1 MGNQEQQ
8 LVVFELEEQKYA
20 IPILEIQEII
30 RMVNITPVP
39 KTDSFLEGVVNLRG
53 NIIPVVNLRKRLGMR
68 DKEHDNE
75 TRIIVVEF
83 NEENLGVIVDKVLE
97 VGRYS
102 ESEVEPPHV
111 AGKNVEFLRGVI
123 KKDKDLW
130 LLFNLEKLL

>member
-1 MGNQEQQ
+1 MSNQEQQ

-39 KTDSFLEGVVNLRG
+39 KTDSYLEGVVNLRG
-53 NIIPVVNLRKRLGMR
+53 NIIPVVNLRKRLGMH
-68 DKEHDNE
+68 DKGHDNE

-102 ESEVEPPHV
+102 EAEIEPPHV